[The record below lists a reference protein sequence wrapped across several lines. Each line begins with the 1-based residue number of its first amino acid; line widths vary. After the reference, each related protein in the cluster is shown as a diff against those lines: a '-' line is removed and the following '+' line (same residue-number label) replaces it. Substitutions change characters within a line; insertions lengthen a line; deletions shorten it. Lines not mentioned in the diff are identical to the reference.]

1 MKHFLRNTTVS
12 RRLALISISFTLLT
26 GFLAWLIVSNINVNI
41 RFAQWELYGN
51 QYQRPLVKLLE
62 LLPKHRDLVRRIE
75 LGETEARDQL
85 PALQAN
91 VDEAFTALS
100 SVQQRLGDAL
110 QFTQEGLAKRKREHV
125 LPETVRKEWEA
136 LKSKASGM
144 PQAASQE
151 AHAHLIADLRVM
163 ITHAGDLSNL
173 ILDPDL
179 DSYYLMDVTLVA
191 APQHQD
197 RLVTL
202 VATCEEIVRKG
213 GPTPKERTQLA
224 ISAALMKE
232 ADLDRIDADIQTTIN
247 EDSNFYGVSESLQK
261 RIPAAAK
268 EFSAAEA
275 EFGALLTQLHE
286 SEKLTVDA
294 KALAASAAKVQ
305 EASFRFWDIAVDEL
319 DTLLNL
325 RISSYQKSRLQA
337 LLWSS
342 LAFAGA
348 LGFSLYIAKSIND
361 PLRQMGGT
369 MGRSTDQLSE
379 AVQHVTSIS
388 LSLADGARQQAESL
402 QETSSSL
409 EEISSMTKQNADNA
423 QAAKRLA
430 ADTRTAADAGAR
442 DMAAMCAAME
452 DIKASSGEVAKIL
465 KTIDEIAFQT
475 NILALNAAVEAARA
489 GEAGLGFA
497 VVADEVRNLAR
508 RSAQS
513 AQETATKIA
522 DALQKSQHGATL
534 NATMAARLQEI
545 VTKARQVDQLIGEI
559 AVANQ
564 EQNQGIGQI
573 SAAMSK
579 MDQVTQSNAAVSEE
593 SATAARQL
601 SAQSIALRESAGEL
615 WAMVDGSR
623 GTRGLDH
630 PSKPQE
636 SQQKP
641 SAPDDQAP
649 SAFSPRPHART
660 AHLEPQKGQRA
671 SEPETQKAESSKEW
685 F

>member
-1 MKHFLRNTTVS
+1 MKQFLRNTTVS
-12 RRLALISISFTLLT
+12 RRLALISVSFTVLT

-51 QYQRPLVKLLE
+51 QYQRPLGKLLE
-62 LLPKHRDLVRRIE
+62 LLPQHRELVRRTA
-75 LGETEARDQL
+75 LADAEAREQL
-85 PALQAN
+85 PALQGK
-91 VDEAFTALS
+91 VDEAFS
-100 SVQQRLGDAL
+100 SLLEVQSRLGDAL

-125 LPETVRKEWEA
+125 LPETVRKEWDA
-136 LKSKASGM
+136 LKSKAAGM
-144 PQAASQE
+144 TQE
-151 AHAHLIADLRVM
+151 ASAEAHTHLVADLRIM

-197 RLVTL
+197 RLASL
-202 VATCEEIVRKG
+202 VATCEEILRKG

-247 EDSNFYGVSESLQK
+247 EDSNFYGVSDTLQK

-268 EFSAAEA
+268 EFAAAEA
-275 EFGALLTQLHE
+275 EFGALLAQLHE
-286 SEKLTVDA
+286 SEKTTLDIKTLTAAGA
-294 KALAASAAKVQ
+294 KAKATA
-305 EASFRFWDIAVDEL
+305 FRFWDIAVEEL

-325 RISSYQKSRLQA
+325 RIQSYQKARLQA
-337 LLWSS
+337 LLWSI
-342 LAFAGA
+342 LAFSGA

-361 PLRQMGGT
+361 PLREMGGT

-379 AVQHVTSIS
+379 AVEHVTSIS
-388 LSLADGARQQAESL
+388 VSLADGARQQAESL

-409 EEISSMTKQNADNA
+409 EEISSMTKQNAENA
-423 QAAKRLA
+423 QNAKRLA
-430 ADTRTAADAGAR
+430 AETRNSADAGAA

-452 DIKASSGEVAKIL
+452 DIKTSSGEVAKIL

-513 AQETATKIA
+513 AKETAAKIA
-522 DALQKSQHGATL
+522 DALQKSQHGASL

-545 VTKARQVDQLIGEI
+545 VLKARQVDQLIGEI

-579 MDQVTQSNAAVSEE
+579 MDRVTQNNAAVSEE

-601 SAQSIALRESAGEL
+601 GSQSIALRESAGEL
-615 WAMVDGSR
+615 WAMVDG
-623 GTRGLDH
+623 TRGALRTKH
-630 PSKPQE
+630 PAPTQDLPMPPSFTPGAVELPPQRE
-636 SQQKP
+636 TTRSHQPAEPKG
-641 SAPDDQAP
+641 
-649 SAFSPRPHART
+649 HAVET
-660 AHLEPQKGQRA
+660 A
-671 SEPETQKAESSKEW
+671 KEW